1 MSDTEKWHIHVPDNS
16 PACLNSLPSGKQNS
30 PSPAPVS
37 FSEAARFWLTLG
49 WINFGGPAG
58 QIALM
63 HRELVERRGWI
74 TEERFLHALNFC
86 MLLPG
91 PEAMQLAIYS
101 GWLMHGTRGA
111 VVAGLGFFL
120 PSVALLLGLSF
131 IYVTYGNLA
140 PVAGVLAG
148 FKPVVVAI
156 VLMALIT
163 IGRRALKSALHVG
176 LAVAAF
182 VAIQFFKVPFPL
194 IVLCAILIGIT
205 ASLGR
210 VEASGT
216 TALANEPVVTAHVG
230 APNRLVVIW
239 VVLFVV
245 PIVAIEVAGGHP
257 VLTAV
262 YAFFTKAA
270 FVTFGG
276 AYAVLAYVN
285 QAAVEQ
291 FGWLGA
297 AQAVDGF
304 ALAET
309 TPGPLIMVLQFV
321 GFMAGWNHPG
331 EWAPGTAAVAAAL
344 LTSYA
349 TFLPSFFFILLGA
362 PYIERLRGVR
372 WLDAG
377 LAAVTAAVVGVI
389 LDLGIVFGSA
399 VLWTSAG
406 LNVFA
411 ISLGIAAALALW
423 RSVDVR
429 WVVLGGGAVGLVA
442 HFAGWLQ

>member
-1 MSDTEKWHIHVPDNS
+1 V
-16 PACLNSLPSGKQNS
+16 
-30 PSPAPVS
+30 PVS
-37 FSEAARFWLTLG
+37 FSHAARFWFTLG

-63 HRELVERRGWI
+63 HRELVGRRGWI

-91 PEAMQLAIYS
+91 PEAMQLAIYI

-111 VVAGLGFFL
+111 IVAGLGFFL
-120 PSVALLLGLSF
+120 PAVALLLGLSW
-131 IYVTYGNLA
+131 IYVTFGNA
-140 PVAGVLAG
+140 GPVAGVLAG

-156 VLMALIT
+156 VLMALVT
-163 IGRRALKSALHVG
+163 ISRRALKGPLHVV

-182 VAIQFFKVPFPL
+182 VAIQFFNVPFPV
-194 IVLCAILIGIT
+194 IVLSAVAIGVVS
-205 ASLGR
+205 ALGQAAHS
-210 VEASGT
+210 EASVPRRGDAT
-216 TALANEPVVTAHVG
+216 TQRTGVPVR
-230 APNRLVVIW
+230 N
-239 VVLFVV
+239 
-245 PIVAIEVAGGHP
+245 VAIWLALSMLPFAAIELAGGHAL
-257 VLTAV
+257 LTSV

-291 FGWLGA
+291 FGWLSA

-331 EWAPGTAAVAAAL
+331 EWTPGATAVAAAL

-349 TFLPSFFFILLGA
+349 TLLPSFFFILLGA
-362 PYIERLRGVR
+362 PYVERLRGVR

-377 LAAVTAAVVGVI
+377 LAAVTAVVVGVI
-389 LDLGIVFGSA
+389 LNLGIAFGSA
-399 VLWTSAG
+399 VLWTPAG
-406 LNVFA
+406 LNPFA
-411 ISLGIAAALALW
+411 TSLGVAAAIALW
-423 RSVDVR
+423 RNVDVR
-429 WVVLGGGAVGLVA
+429 WVVLGGGAVGLAA

>member
-1 MSDTEKWHIHVPDNS
+1 MTTP
-16 PACLNSLPSGKQNS
+16 P
-30 PSPAPVS
+30 

-74 TEERFLHALNFC
+74 SEERYLHALNFC

-91 PEAMQLAIYS
+91 PEAMQLAIYC
-101 GWLMHGTRGA
+101 GWLMHGMRGA
-111 VVAGLGFFL
+111 IVAGLGFFL
-120 PSVALLLGLSF
+120 PAVALLLALSW
-131 IYVTYGNLA
+131 IYVAYGNVG
-140 PVAGVLAG
+140 PVAAVLAG

-156 VLMALIT
+156 VLMALMT
-163 IGRRALKSALHVG
+163 IGRRALKSALHVV
-176 LAVAAF
+176 LAVTAF
-182 VAIQFFKVPFPL
+182 IAIQVFGVPFPL
-194 IVLCAILIGIT
+194 IVLGAILIGIATFLVGLNAARET
-205 ASLGR
+205 AVP
-210 VEASGT
+210 VEPT
-216 TALANEPVVTAHVG
+216 VVARVG
-230 APNRLVVIW
+230 APNRTVLVW
-239 VVLFVV
+239 LVLFVLPV
-245 PIVAIEVAGGHP
+245 VAIELMGGHP
-257 VLTAV
+257 TLTAV

-291 FGWLGA
+291 FGWLSA

-321 GFMAGWNHPG
+321 GFLAGWNHPG
-331 EWAPGTAAVAAAL
+331 EWAPGVAGTSAAL

-362 PYIERLRGVR
+362 PYIERLRGIR

-399 VLWTSAG
+399 VLWSPSGA
-406 LNVFA
+406 NVFA
-411 ISLGIAAALALW
+411 ILLGIAAAVALW
-423 RSVDVR
+423 RNVDVR
-429 WVVLGGGAVGLVA
+429 WVVLGGGAVGLAA
-442 HFAGWLQ
+442 HFAGALQ

>member
-1 MSDTEKWHIHVPDNS
+1 MTGIRH
-16 PACLNSLPSGKQNS
+16 
-30 PSPAPVS
+30 PAPIS
-37 FSEAARFWLTLG
+37 FSDAAKFWLTLG
-49 WINFGGPAG
+49 CINFGGPAG

-91 PEAMQLAIYS
+91 PEAMQLAIYV
-101 GWLMHGTRGA
+101 GWLLHGTRGA
-111 VVAGLGFFL
+111 IVAGLGFFL
-120 PSVALLLGLSF
+120 PAVALLLGLSW
-131 IYVTYGNLA
+131 IYVTFGNVG

-163 IGRRALKSALHVG
+163 LGRRALKGPFHAA

-182 VAIQFFKVPFPL
+182 VAIQFLEVPFPA
-194 IVLCAILIGIT
+194 IVLAALAIGVA
-205 ASLGR
+205 ASLMRGYDSQMITVSHR
-210 VEASGT
+210 DT
-216 TALANEPVVTAHVG
+216 TAPTAGFALRQVFVWLALT
-230 APNRLVVIW
+230 
-239 VVLFVV
+239 VL
-245 PIVAIEVAGGHP
+245 PLAAIEMAGGHP
-257 VLTAV
+257 LLSAV

-291 FGWLGA
+291 FGWLSA

-331 EWAPGTAAVAAAL
+331 DWAPGASAVAAAL

-362 PYIERLRGVR
+362 PYLERLRGVR

-389 LDLGIVFGSA
+389 LELGIVFGAA
-399 VLWTSAG
+399 VLWAPTG
-406 LNVFA
+406 PDWFA
-411 ISLGIAAALALW
+411 IALGVAAAIALW
-423 RSVDVR
+423 RGIDVR
-429 WVVLGGGAVGLVA
+429 WVVLGGGAVGLAA
-442 HFAGWLQ
+442 HSSGLLS

>member
-1 MSDTEKWHIHVPDNS
+1 MSGT
-16 PACLNSLPSGKQNS
+16 LPTT
-30 PSPAPVS
+30 PPS
-37 FSEAARFWLTLG
+37 FSIAARFWLTLG

-74 TEERFLHALNFC
+74 TEERYLHALNFC

-91 PEAMQLAIYS
+91 PEAMQLAIYC

-120 PSVALLLGLSF
+120 PAVLLLLALSW
-131 IYVTYGNLA
+131 IYVTYGNVG
-140 PVAGVLAG
+140 PVAAVLAG

-156 VLMALIT
+156 VLLALIT
-163 IGRRALKSALHVG
+163 IGRRALKGAFHVV

-182 VAIQFFKVPFPL
+182 IAIQFFGVPFPL
-194 IVLCAILIGIT
+194 IVLCAILVGT
-205 ASLGR
+205 GASFAG
-210 VEASGT
+210 VQASSPPPTTEA
-216 TALANEPVVTAHVG
+216 AVAARVG
-230 APNRLVVIW
+230 APNRLIVIW
-239 VVLFVV
+239 LLLFVL
-245 PIVAIEVAGGHP
+245 PIVAIELIGGHP
-257 VLTAV
+257 LLTAV

-285 QAAVEQ
+285 QAAVEE
-291 FGWLGA
+291 FGWLSA

-321 GFMAGWNHPG
+321 GFLAGWNHPG
-331 EWAPGTAAVAAAL
+331 EWSPAAAGISAAL

-362 PYIERLRGVR
+362 PYIERLRGIR

-399 VLWTSAG
+399 VLWTPSG
-406 LNVFA
+406 PNVFA
-411 ISLGIAAALALW
+411 LLLSLAAALVLW
-423 RSVDVR
+423 RGTDVR
-429 WVVLGGGAVGLVA
+429 WVVLGGGALGLLA

>member
-1 MSDTEKWHIHVPDNS
+1 MTTP
-16 PACLNSLPSGKQNS
+16 P
-30 PSPAPVS
+30 

-74 TEERFLHALNFC
+74 SEERYLHALNFC

-91 PEAMQLAIYS
+91 PEAMQLAIYC
-101 GWLMHGTRGA
+101 GWLMHGMRGA
-111 VVAGLGFFL
+111 IVAGLGFFL
-120 PSVALLLGLSF
+120 PAVALLLALSW
-131 IYVTYGNLA
+131 IYVAYGNVG
-140 PVAGVLAG
+140 PVAAVLAG

-156 VLMALIT
+156 VLMALMT
-163 IGRRALKSALHVG
+163 IGRRALKSALHVV
-176 LAVAAF
+176 LAVTAF
-182 VAIQFFKVPFPL
+182 IAIQVFGVPFPL
-194 IVLCAILIGIT
+194 IVLGAILIGISTFLVGLNAARET
-205 ASLGR
+205 AVP
-210 VEASGT
+210 VEPT
-216 TALANEPVVTAHVG
+216 VVARVG
-230 APNRLVVIW
+230 APNRTVLVW
-239 VVLFVV
+239 LVLFVLPV
-245 PIVAIEVAGGHP
+245 VAIELMGGHP
-257 VLTAV
+257 TLTAV

-291 FGWLGA
+291 FGWLSA

-321 GFMAGWNHPG
+321 GFLAGWNHPG
-331 EWAPGTAAVAAAL
+331 EWAPGVAGTSAAL

-362 PYIERLRGVR
+362 PYIERLRGIR

-399 VLWTSAG
+399 VLWSPSGA
-406 LNVFA
+406 NVFA
-411 ISLGIAAALALW
+411 ILLGIAAAVALW
-423 RSVDVR
+423 RNVDVR
-429 WVVLGGGAVGLVA
+429 WVVLGGGAVGLAA
-442 HFAGWLQ
+442 HFAGALQ

>member
-1 MSDTEKWHIHVPDNS
+1 
-16 PACLNSLPSGKQNS
+16 
-30 PSPAPVS
+30 
-37 FSEAARFWLTLG
+37 
-49 WINFGGPAG
+49 
-58 QIALM
+58 M
-63 HRELVERRGWI
+63 HRELVERRRWVS
-74 TEERFLHALNFC
+74 EERFLHALNFC

-91 PEAMQLAIYS
+91 PEAMQLAIYI

-120 PSVALLLGLSF
+120 PAVALLLALSW
-131 IYVTYGNLA
+131 IYVTYGSVGPIA
-140 PVAGVLAG
+140 AVLAG

-156 VLMALIT
+156 VLLALIT
-163 IGRRALKSALHVG
+163 IGRRALKSAFHVV

-182 VAIQFFKVPFPL
+182 IAIQFFGVPFPL
-194 IVLCAILIGIT
+194 IVLGAIVIGIAASFAGGKAAGPAVATSEPAFT
-205 ASLGR
+205 AR
-210 VEASGT
+210 
-216 TALANEPVVTAHVG
+216 VG
-230 APNRLVVIW
+230 APNRLIIIW
-239 VVLFVV
+239 LLLFVL
-245 PIVAIEVAGGHP
+245 PIVAIELIGGHP
-257 VLTAV
+257 LLTAV

-291 FGWLGA
+291 FGWLSA

-321 GFMAGWNHPG
+321 GFLAGWNHPG
-331 EWAPGTAAVAAAL
+331 EWSPGVAGVSAAL

-349 TFLPSFFFILLGA
+349 TFVPSFFFILLGA
-362 PYIERLRGVR
+362 PYIERLRGIR

-377 LAAVTAAVVGVI
+377 LATVTAAVVGVI

-399 VLWTSAG
+399 VLWTPAG
-406 LNVFA
+406 PNVFA